1 MVEVL
6 KMCELMVKHVLD
18 EVLGKKQQIP
28 IQVDVALLR
37 TATPQAHLVF
47 HVCLLEAQSSALS

>member
-1 MVEVL
+1 MVQVV
-6 KMCELMVKHVLD
+6 KMSEFMMKHVLD

-47 HVCLLEAQSSALS
+47 HIRPLETQSPVIS

>member
-1 MVEVL
+1 MVQVVE
-6 KMCELMVKHVLD
+6 MCKLMMKHVLD
-18 EVLGKKQQIP
+18 EVLGKKHQIP

-47 HVCLLEAQSSALS
+47 HIRPLEAQSPVLS

>member
-1 MVEVL
+1 MVQVFE
-6 KMCELMVKHVLD
+6 MSEFMVKHVLD

-37 TATPQAHLVF
+37 TATPQALRG
-47 HVCLLEAQSSALS
+47 AGA

>member
-1 MVEVL
+1 MVQML
-6 KMCELMVKHVLD
+6 KMSEFMVKHVLD

-28 IQVDVALLR
+28 IQVDVPLLR

-47 HVCLLEAQSSALS
+47 HICPVEAQSPVLS

>member
-1 MVEVL
+1 MVQML
-6 KMCELMVKHVLD
+6 KMGELMMKHVLD

-37 TATPQAHLVF
+37 TATLQAHLVF
-47 HVCLLEAQSSALS
+47 HICFLESQFPVLS

>member
-1 MVEVL
+1 MVQVFE
-6 KMCELMVKHVLD
+6 MSEFMVKHVLD

-47 HVCLLEAQSSALS
+47 HICSLEALSPVLS

>member
-1 MVEVL
+1 MVQVFE
-6 KMCELMVKHVLD
+6 MSEFMVKHVLD

-47 HVCLLEAQSSALS
+47 HKCPIEAQSPVLS